1 MKTFKYNASSNKR
14 KMQHDPAEFIL
25 GVKKRGSIYMGLAEL
40 DAMETFALFTLL
52 YLIQT
57 LVYHKVRNSGPPLQQ
72 PTMT

>member
-1 MKTFKYNASSNKR
+1 
-14 KMQHDPAEFIL
+14 MQHDPAEFIL
-25 GVKKRGSIYMGLAEL
+25 GVKKRGSIYMGPAEL
-40 DAMETFALFTLL
+40 DGMETFALLNLL